1 MIDSEGI
8 KLAGCDLVAM
18 RGRPEF
24 CPEVSTLIA
33 KSAGPSE
40 ALAALE
46 RHGFLMAA
54 ACLLAHA
61 LPKREATWWACM
73 CVGHTASRDLA
84 GAPRAAL
91 ASAEQWVRQQ
101 SDAPRRAAFAAAKEA
116 GFASPEA
123 WVGLAAFWSGESPF
137 PAAQP
142 PAWPSDH
149 LTGTAVM
156 GALAL
161 AAIRSRPERRQGRL
175 ARFLE
180 SGHNIAAGGSGRLS
194 PEEG

>member
-1 MIDSEGI
+1 MINSDGV
-8 KLAGCDLVAM
+8 KLAGCDLAAM

-24 CPEVSTLIA
+24 CPQVSSLIA
-33 KSAGPSE
+33 RSAGPGE

-46 RHGFLMAA
+46 RQGFQMAA
-54 ACLLAHA
+54 LCLLAYA

-73 CVGHTASRDLA
+73 CARHTAPRDLA
-84 GAPRAAL
+84 AAPLAAL

-101 SDAPRRAAFAAAKEA
+101 SDTLRHAAFAAAKAA

-123 WVGLAAFWSGESPF
+123 WAGLAAYWSGASPF
-137 PAAQP
+137 PAREP
-142 PAWPSDH
+142 PAPSSDH
-149 LTGTAVM
+149 LTGTAVV

-161 AAIRSRPERRQGRL
+161 AAIRSRPERKQGRL

-194 PEEG
+194 PEEE

>member
-1 MIDSEGI
+1 MINFDVV
-8 KLAGCDLVAM
+8 KLAGCDLAAM

-46 RHGFLMAA
+46 RQGFQMAA

-73 CVGHTASRDLA
+73 CVGHTAPRDLA
-84 GAPRAAL
+84 AAPRAAL

-101 SDAPRRAAFAAAKEA
+101 SDTLRHAALAAAKEA

-123 WVGLAAFWSGESPF
+123 WAGLAAFWSGDSPF
-137 PAAQP
+137 PAARSP
-142 PAWPSDH
+142 MPPSDP
-149 LTGTAVM
+149 LTGTAVV
-156 GALAL
+156 GAVAL
-161 AAIRSRPERRQGRL
+161 AAIRSRPERRRGRL

-180 SGHNIAAGGSGRLS
+180 SGHNIAGGGSGRLS